1 MDRAIET
8 SVDHSIAS
16 DGDVTRATV
25 AAFYLPQFH
34 PIPENDEWWGE
45 GFTEWT
51 NVRRSHPFFENH
63 RQPQV
68 PSSLGYYDLM
78 DPSTHFKQQDLA
90 AKYGVGAFCYYIYW
104 FGGRRLL
111 EKPLEIV
118 LREKELPLNYFF
130 CWANEN
136 WTKTWDGL
144 DSEQLVTQ
152 SHDSVKDAAIID
164 DLAPYLADPRYQRI
178 DGKPLLLIYRSSI
191 LDDSMRTTDNMRE
204 RADQLGLGELHLGM
218 VQSFASWDPRP
229 MGFDSAVEFPPHN
242 QDSRLFRLDEGD
254 TERPAMVEEKEWKGD
269 MYSYPRAMEWAMSK
283 NLPDFLWFRGT
294 IPAWDNTPRRME
306 RSSVFV
312 GDSPG
317 LFQIWLERA
326 LHYTYLFNEPNHW
339 LLFVNSW
346 NEWGEGAYLEPDF
359 ELGLARLSALS
370 AAIANTDALAASVG
384 KLLASGNRRPGDLL
398 DTARSYFHSS
408 TILGREA
415 LSLWVS
421 A

>member
-1 MDRAIET
+1 MSGGIENSIDSGPSSDRD
-8 SVDHSIAS
+8 VD
-16 DGDVTRATV
+16 RATV

-34 PIPENDEWWGE
+34 QIPENDKWWGD

-51 NVRRSHPFFENH
+51 NVRRSQPFFEHH
-63 RQPQV
+63 RQPQL
-68 PSSLGYYDLM
+68 PGKLGYYDLL
-78 DPSTHFKQQDLA
+78 DPSIHFQQQDLA

-118 LREKELPLNYFF
+118 LREKELPLDYFF

-152 SHDSVKDAAIID
+152 THDRDRDARIID
-164 DLAPYLADPRYQRI
+164 DLAPHLADPRYLRV
-178 DGKPLLLIYRSSI
+178 DGKPMLLIYRSSI
-191 LDDSMRTTDNMRE
+191 LDDSMRTTDNIRE
-204 RADQLGLGELHLGM
+204 RASQLGLGELHLGM

-242 QDSRLFRLDEGD
+242 QDSRLFRLEEDD
-254 TERPAMVEEKEWKGD
+254 MERPAMAYQEEWKGD
-269 MYSYPRAMEWAMSK
+269 MYSYPRVIEWAMSK
-283 NLPDFLWFRGT
+283 NLPDFPWFRGV

-312 GDSPG
+312 GDSPE
-317 LFQIWLERA
+317 LFQTWLERA

-339 LLFVNSW
+339 LVFVNSW

-370 AAIANTDALAASVG
+370 AAISNTDPLADSVRRMLAAGSR
-384 KLLASGNRRPGDLL
+384 APGDLL
-398 DTARSYFHSS
+398 DVARSYFHSS
-408 TILGREA
+408 AVLGRET
-415 LSLWVS
+415 LSLWIS
-421 A
+421 S